1 MKKIL
6 SIFAAFAALEISLA
20 AAPSGTQ
27 TPAPAAPAPA
37 LSPVEL
43 RTSFAA
49 ALAAVL
55 SEFEELDSP
64 RVTVRVVEA
73 GTPKATVEI
82 SVTGGFSH
90 EAAIEALGLAVANFA
105 LKYPGIRYA
114 SAGEDA
120 WRLVIPEK
128 LELPA
133 DGVFNVEIP

>member
-6 SIFAAFAALEISLA
+6 SIFAAFAAIEISLA

-27 TPAPAAPAPA
+27 TPAPAAPA

-133 DGVFNVEIP
+133 DGAFKVEIP